1 MANYYE
7 QLYKTI
13 LRVYS
18 IGNIRSLGTNGI
30 IDDIYGKENILV
42 KTTSTEVANDE
53 LFVFRTK
60 KNFKYYPLHV
70 MNRCIDIL
78 PLPYELNKNDDSID
92 LFISNIKAYLSNIEF
107 INKYKYLDSSI
118 TTDSIIALLLHGIT
132 TMDKKDIIECI
143 RKNNNYSEP
152 LLLVSSNK
160 EKILYDIINTILD
173 EVDENDLD
181 GSQNVYNVINKY
193 ITNSGYINL
202 VTDENGYNII
212 LEG

>member
-1 MANYYE
+1 MTNYE

-70 MNRCIDIL
+70 MNKCIDIL
-78 PLPYELNKNDDSID
+78 PLPYELNKDDNSID
-92 LFISNIKAYLSNIEF
+92 IFISNIKAYLSYIEF
-107 INKYKYLDSSI
+107 RNKYKYLDTHI
-118 TTDSIIALLLHGIT
+118 TINSIIALLLHGIT

-143 RKNNNYSEP
+143 RKNNNYS
-152 LLLVSSNK
+152 LLSVSSNK
-160 EKILYDIINTILD
+160 EKILYEIISTILGD
-173 EVDENDLD
+173 IDENDLN
-181 GSQNVYNVINKY
+181 GSQNIYDVINKY
-193 ITNSGYINL
+193 ITNSGYISL

>member
-1 MANYYE
+1 MANYE

-70 MNRCIDIL
+70 MNKCIDIL
-78 PLPYELNKNDDSID
+78 PLPYELNKDDNSID
-92 LFISNIKAYLSNIEF
+92 LFISNIKAYLSDIEF
-107 INKYKYLDSSI
+107 KNKYKYLDTYI
-118 TTDSIIALLLHGIT
+118 TINSIIALLLHGIT

-143 RKNNNYSEP
+143 RKNNNYS

-160 EKILYDIINTILD
+160 EKILYEIISTILGD
-173 EVDENDLD
+173 IDENDLN
-181 GSQNVYNVINKY
+181 GSQNIYDVINKY
-193 ITNSGYINL
+193 ITNSGYISL

>member
-1 MANYYE
+1 MANYE

-70 MNRCIDIL
+70 MNKCIDIL
-78 PLPYELNKNDDSID
+78 PLPYELNKDDNSID
-92 LFISNIKAYLSNIEF
+92 LFISNIKAYLSDIEF
-107 INKYKYLDSSI
+107 TNKYKYLDTYI
-118 TTDSIIALLLHGIT
+118 TINSIIALLLHGIT

-143 RKNNNYSEP
+143 RKNNNYS

-160 EKILYDIINTILD
+160 EKILYEIISTILGD
-173 EVDENDLD
+173 IDENDLN
-181 GSQNVYNVINKY
+181 GSQNIYDVINKY
-193 ITNSGYINL
+193 ITNSGYISL